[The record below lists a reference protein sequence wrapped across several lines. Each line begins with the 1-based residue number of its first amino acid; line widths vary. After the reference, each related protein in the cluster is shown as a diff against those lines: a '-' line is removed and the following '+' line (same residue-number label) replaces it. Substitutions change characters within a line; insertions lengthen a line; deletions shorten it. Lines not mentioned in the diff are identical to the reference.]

1 MRLSDDLLS
10 NEPVL
15 EALAGSAGLATGD
28 VKAVVAGV
36 LGELAAAAER
46 NTLSRG
52 GLADLVAF
60 MGRGAPQ
67 RLLDEPEWIADP
79 ARSNRVQDYGIAA
92 LDLLLGSKDRSRAIA
107 DRVSRQT
114 GVDAAVVRDLMPAVA
129 AVAMGGMRRETAS
142 AFGDIF
148 GQRTNPTGDGPRGAS
163 GGYGEASVPR
173 SGGDIPDQAPLP
185 LPGELPRGGYEGGGY
200 ESGREMGGGRGAG
213 YPRGQMPRGERAP
226 QGGGSERTP
235 YDDLSDI
242 LRRGG
247 FGGGGQQGGAGGGGQ
262 TINLPGGGGVLANI
276 VREVIGAVLGFQSRG
291 IVGWIIRAVVLR
303 YGWQIVQTIIR
314 RVLLGG
320 R

>member
-1 MRLSDDLLS
+1 MRLSEELQS

-15 EALAGSAGLATGD
+15 HALARSSGLDIGE
-28 VKAVVAGV
+28 VRSVVAGV
-36 LGELAAAAER
+36 LPALAAAVER

-60 MGRGAPQ
+60 LGQGAPD

-79 ARSNRVQDYGIAA
+79 ARSMRVEDYGVAA

-107 DRVSRQT
+107 EKVQRET
-114 GVDAAVVRDLMPAVA
+114 GVDATAVRGLMPAIA
-129 AVAMGGMRRETAS
+129 AVAMGGVRRDTAS

-148 GQRTNPTGDGPRGAS
+148 GNRNDGGGPGGAAPPP
-163 GGYGEASVPR
+163 GP
-173 SGGDIPDQAPLP
+173 GGDIPEQAPLP

-200 ESGREMGGGRGAG
+200 RRSGGGFGGDAG
-213 YPRGQMPRGERAP
+213 EARN
-226 QGGGSERTP
+226 P

-247 FGGGGQQGGAGGGGQ
+247 FGGDRPTGGSRGGG
-262 TINLPGGGGVLANI
+262 TTVNVPGGGAASGGVLWSI
-276 VREVIGAVLGFQSRG
+276 VREVIGAVLGFRSRG

-303 YGWQIVQTIIR
+303 YGWQIAQAVFR
-314 RVLLGG
+314 RLVLG